1 MNYWLMKTEPSVY
14 GIDDLAAQPDQT
26 DHWDGIRNYQARNFM
41 RQMKRGD
48 RVFIYHSN
56 VKEPGIVGIAEV
68 VREAYPDFTAWDPQ
82 SKYYDPKSTPD
93 NPRWDMVDVR
103 LLERFPRT
111 ITLEELKADPELAD
125 MKVVQRGNRLS
136 ITPVTEAQW
145 QRILAKL

>member
-1 MNYWLMKTEPSVY
+1 VNYWLMKTEPSVY

>member
-26 DHWDGIRNYQARNFM
+26 DHWDGIRNYQARNYM
-41 RQMKRGD
+41 RQMKKGD
-48 RVFIYHSN
+48 RVIIYHSN

-68 VREAYPDFTAWDPQ
+68 VREAYPDFTAWDPE
-82 SKYYDPKSTPD
+82 SKYYDPKSTPE

-103 LLERFPRT
+103 LVERFPRT

-125 MKVVQRGNRLS
+125 MKVVQKGNRLS

-145 QRILAKL
+145 RRILSKL

>member
-26 DHWDGIRNYQARNFM
+26 DHWDGIRNYQARNYM
-41 RQMKRGD
+41 RQMKKGD

-68 VREAYPDFTAWDPQ
+68 VREAYPDFTAWDPE
-82 SKYYDPKSTPD
+82 SKYYDPKSTPE

-103 LLERFPRT
+103 LVERFPRT

-125 MKVVQRGNRLS
+125 MKVVQKGNRLS

-145 QRILAKL
+145 RRILSKL